1 MRDSLT
7 NRHIQ
12 TKFFKKH
19 LFDRTLK
26 VTCVF
31 YSLSEKKMFA
41 LTFYYTIVN
50 ALELEGQI
58 TDKIY
63 FQWNAKLS
71 VF

>member
-1 MRDSLT
+1 
-7 NRHIQ
+7 
-12 TKFFKKH
+12 
-19 LFDRTLK
+19 
-26 VTCVF
+26 
-31 YSLSEKKMFA
+31 MFA